1 MLFSFSI
8 IRGFK
13 DSRVRACLP
22 AGRGS
27 SIDLPEF
34 HLATRILDPL
44 NPMALNCTGSWNL
57 FKRSIHDL
65 NSLINISPPNR

>member
-13 DSRVRACLP
+13 DSRVHACLP

-27 SIDLPEF
+27 SIDFPEF
-34 HLATRILDPL
+34 HLVTRVLDPT
-44 NPMALNCTGSWNL
+44 NPTASTCVSRSYFL
-57 FKRSIHDL
+57 KRSIHDL